1 MMPALL
7 LSTIELQ
14 TERLLLRP
22 PNPGDALDLLHYY
35 HANRDHLRPWEPLH
49 PDDFYTLP
57 QLEQSLIDRVEQ
69 MEKGHAIHWLLIGR
83 KSGVLQGECN
93 VTAIVRGPF
102 QACYLG
108 FSIAQAAQGQ
118 GLMHE
123 ALSTAIDFI
132 FNAYR
137 LNRIMANYRPE
148 NRRCGT
154 LLARLGFEI
163 EGKARAYLKINGLWE
178 DHLLTSRINSNAP

>member
-1 MMPALL
+1 MMPIAAI
-7 LSTIELQ
+7 STIELP

-22 PNPGDALDLLHYY
+22 PKPEDALDLLHYY
-35 HANRDHLRPWEPLH
+35 HANRDHLRPWEPQH

-57 QLEQSLIDRVEQ
+57 KLQQSLIDRVEA

-83 KSGVLQGECN
+83 KSVGLQGECN
-93 VTAIVRGPF
+93 VTAIIRGPF

-108 FSIAQAAQGQ
+108 FSIAQGQ

-132 FNAYR
+132 FRGYR

-148 NRRCGT
+148 NRRCGQ

-178 DHLLTSRINSNAP
+178 DHLLTSRINSNAL

>member
-1 MMPALL
+1 MMPARL
-7 LSTIELQ
+7 LSTIERQ

-22 PNPGDALDLLHYY
+22 ADPEHALDLLHCY
-35 HANRDHLRPWEPLH
+35 HANRDHLRPWEPQH

-57 QLEQSLIDRVEQ
+57 NLEQCLIDRVEQ
-69 MEKGHAIHWLLIGR
+69 MEQGHAIHWLLIGR

-93 VTAIVRGPF
+93 VTTIVRGPF

-108 FSIAQAAQGQ
+108 FSMARAAQGQ

-132 FNAYR
+132 FRTYR
-137 LNRIMANYRPE
+137 LNRIIAN
-148 NRRCGT
+148 
-154 LLARLGFEI
+154 
-163 EGKARAYLKINGLWE
+163 
-178 DHLLTSRINSNAP
+178 

>member
-1 MMPALL
+1 
-7 LSTIELQ
+7 
-14 TERLLLRP
+14 
-22 PNPGDALDLLHYY
+22 
-35 HANRDHLRPWEPLH
+35 
-49 PDDFYTLP
+49 
-57 QLEQSLIDRVEQ
+57 
-69 MEKGHAIHWLLIGR
+69 MEEGHAIHWLLIGR

-93 VTAIVRGPF
+93 VTTIVRGPF

-132 FNAYR
+132 FSTCR

-148 NRRCGT
+148 NRRSGK

-178 DHLLTSRINSNAP
+178 DHILTSIINSNAP